1 MFGTMRVWKPSK
13 GRSSRLRPLAVGD
26 PSGAKRRLID
36 TLWRR
41 PAALSSPADG
51 CPPGEA
57 CERRWRS
64 SPHQGLRRLAL
75 EGRIPWEAPV
85 GGGLKPRRSQGTSGR
100 HGPSIRGSSGRSDA
114 SAAEIPLSQRRG
126 FIAAEKVVVA
136 SGRGNLRR
144 VNPRS
149 AAGVKQN
156 RPGVR
161 GSKPS
166 RG

>member
-57 CERRWRS
+57 RERRSGEIPVEAVACVPSKGKPRGAS
-64 SPHQGLRRLAL
+64 SVRRAKHVSGRQGLR
-75 EGRIPWEAPV
+75 EGSKPRNRGLRGRPRGFGCVVAPV
-85 GGGLKPRRSQGTSGR
+85 GGTVGGSTRVVTPVYLPGGERSEG
-100 HGPSIRGSSGRSDA
+100 
-114 SAAEIPLSQRRG
+114 
-126 FIAAEKVVVA
+126 
-136 SGRGNLRR
+136 
-144 VNPRS
+144 
-149 AAGVKQN
+149 
-156 RPGVR
+156 
-161 GSKPS
+161 
-166 RG
+166 